1 MNTRS
6 ASARHGQFSKKQ
18 NLPTGSRLL
27 LLVTMTGSLTV
38 AGLFS
43 YTFVS
48 VAATPPINLGT
59 TESYSVLGGET
70 VTNTGPSILNGDL
83 GVSPGTATPGF
94 PPGLVNGTIHA
105 GNVQAAQAKS
115 DLVIA
120 YDETASRQST
130 AQVGPDLV
138 GQTLTDGVYT
148 SSGPLALGG
157 TLTLDG
163 QNDPASVFIFQAAST
178 LITASSS
185 TVSLVNGAQACNVF
199 WQVGSSATL
208 GTGSTFVGSIL
219 ALTSITVDTNA
230 RVEGR
235 ALARNGEVTLD
246 SNLFTDPSCSPVPSD
261 GPSTSAAPTDTAT
274 TGTPTDTATTTPS
287 VTPGGAVT
295 STPGDTTTT
304 PPDTPAG
311 AAGGSPTDNPDGALD
326 GGGINGP
333 GAGPGDD
340 LPGGA
345 AGGDGSDNLEADG
358 YGPWGYGA
366 ENQYATEL
374 ADTGAGDTSKQLL
387 ALGMLLLFAGGGF
400 LALRRARGKASH

>member
-1 MNTRS
+1 M
-6 ASARHGQFSKKQ
+6 
-18 NLPTGSRLL
+18 P
-27 LLVTMTGSLTV
+27 
-38 AGLFS
+38 
-43 YTFVS
+43 
-48 VAATPPINLGT
+48 ATLPINLGT
-59 TESYSVLGGET
+59 TGSCAVLGGQT
-70 VTNTGPSILNGDL
+70 VTNAGPRVVNGDL
-83 GVSPGTATPGF
+83 GVSPGTATMGF

-130 AQVGPDLV
+130 AQVSPDLV

-148 SSGPLALGG
+148 TSGPLALGG

-163 QNDPASVFIFQAAST
+163 ENDPASVFILQAAST

-199 WQVGSSATL
+199 WQMGSSATL
-208 GTGSTFVGSIL
+208 GTGSTFVGNIL

-235 ALARNGEVTLD
+235 ALARVGAVTLD
-246 SNLFTDPSCSPVPSD
+246 SNIFTDPSCSPAPSD

-274 TGTPTDTATTTPS
+274 PGTPTDT
-287 VTPGGAVT
+287 
-295 STPGDTTTT
+295 
-304 PPDTPAG
+304 PAS

-326 GGGINGP
+326 GSGINGP

-345 AGGDGSDNLEADG
+345 AGGDGSDNLDADG